1 MEKAL
6 FAHGMLDFTLKEL
19 AKVKS
24 ERHYPKLEK
33 LNQEQDHGKEKSQN
47 ELETERHFLRRFRYL
62 KFIEMS
68 ACSKL
73 AQCYIRQNRLVDAL
87 KLHQREATLAN
98 QLNNTLYSTRA

>member
-47 ELETERHFLRRFRYL
+47 ELETEH
-62 KFIEMS
+62 
-68 ACSKL
+68 SKTHAGAML
-73 AQCYIRQNRLVDAL
+73 IHL
-87 KLHQREATLAN
+87 E
-98 QLNNTLYSTRA
+98 

>member
-1 MEKAL
+1 
-6 FAHGMLDFTLKEL
+6 MLDWTLKEL
-19 AKVKS
+19 SKIKNDK
-24 ERHYPKLEK
+24 HYPKLEK
-33 LNQEQDHGKEKSQN
+33 LNQEQDNGREKSLS
-47 ELETERHFLRRFRYL
+47 ELEVERHFLRRFRYL

-73 AQCYIRQNRLVDAL
+73 AQCYIRQNRLVDAF